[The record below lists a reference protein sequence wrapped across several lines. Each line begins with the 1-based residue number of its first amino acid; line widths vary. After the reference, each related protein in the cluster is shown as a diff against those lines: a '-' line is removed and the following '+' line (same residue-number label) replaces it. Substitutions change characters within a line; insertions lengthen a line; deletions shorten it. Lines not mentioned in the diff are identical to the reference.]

1 MTNSYALVHD
11 AQALVSNTRVDLI
24 HNEQYGNR
32 FKKIA
37 SGTYA
42 DITALVQTLNEG
54 EALIQSLQEQL
65 ATAQQVSDV
74 YESTLK
80 EAEVDFQAKM
90 EHLGNT
96 LSEAVRQ
103 IKEKSEEVGDLLTA
117 IDGDATILEEFDR
130 LQLERKMDQ
139 EDSE

>member
-1 MTNSYALVHD
+1 MTNTYALVHD

-24 HNEQYGNR
+24 ENERYGNR

-42 DITALVQTLNEG
+42 DITTLVQTLNEN
-54 EALIQSLQEQL
+54 EALINSLQEQL
-65 ATAQQVSDV
+65 VGAQQINDV
-74 YESTLK
+74 YEVARQES
-80 EAEVDFQAKM
+80 EADHKAKM
-90 EHLGNT
+90 DHLANT

-103 IKEKSEEVGDLLTA
+103 IKEKSEEIEDLLAA
-117 IDGDATILEEFDR
+117 IDGDAIIFEEFDR
-130 LQLERKMDQ
+130 LQLERKLDK